1 MIKKLFGICTTLVPL
16 ALMTG
21 NVALADTGSY
31 RFTDTSSIRDDI
43 TQLGLDY
50 QDYKLI
56 SDKNYDKTDVIAL
69 SESYIDSGNTKQIV
83 NYVYVYNPYS
93 IKEDVTSFVLKYNES
108 SITQKVD
115 SYTKDYFLNIV
126 KYKVDFKMPTYS
138 DLKRRYDIS
147 SLIFSNGSSCK
158 IDFGCVYNQDGSNV
172 KLDYDSYIFITGKD
186 LFDYCPTPFKN
197 AYNLTDLAR
206 YSDVFENGYSCI
218 LNSNDKSEYLKISEN
233 FHWVYFGSKDLFVP
247 EFVYLNF
254 DTNKKIDVINE
265 IDLSYKL
272 YKGKDKDSMW
282 NGCSFI
288 KCIQEID
295 ANDINNVTRELVND
309 YSSNYLTLKNENN
322 TFFRKSEY
330 SDSWSDSDVSL
341 SNFVIP
347 AKNRLS
353 NWSDSNF
360 YNLLSSNAMKNSDK
374 KYTARQSF
382 ENRQVSVLVDILPIY
397 YSDSYV
403 YKYVIE
409 DLSVMRINY
418 TTDMKVVNARCNS
431 GALISSV
438 NANDLPKVS
447 FWDRLIAWFNDNFP
461 YSLLII
467 GGAIIGL
474 PIIISIV
481 ISLFTSGSS
490 ALLSGIAKGISKLV
504 TSLIKGL
511 VKLLVGIISLPF
523 KFLGALFSSK
533 KSNSNNNKSSK
544 KK

>member
-1 MIKKLFGICTTLVPL
+1 MIKKLLGICTTLVPL
-16 ALMTG
+16 VLMNG

-31 RFTDTSSIRDDI
+31 RFTDTSSIKSDI
-43 TQLGLDY
+43 SQLGLDY
-50 QDYKLI
+50 TDYKLI
-56 SDKNYDKTDVIAL
+56 SDKNYNRTDVIAL

-83 NYVYVYNPYS
+83 NYVYVYNPYKMRDDVSS
-93 IKEDVTSFVLKYNES
+93 ITLKYNES
-108 SITQKVD
+108 SITQKVE
-115 SYTKDYFLNIV
+115 SFTKDYLTNIV
-126 KYKVDFKMPTYS
+126 KYKVDFRMPSYS
-138 DLKRRYDIS
+138 ELKRRYDIS
-147 SLIFSNGSSCK
+147 ALTYNDNSADK
-158 IDFGCVYNQDGSNV
+158 IDFGCTYNQDGSNV
-172 KLDYDSYIFITGKD
+172 QLDYDSYIFITGKD

-272 YKGKDKDSMW
+272 YKGKDKDSVW

-288 KCIQEID
+288 KCIQEIE
-295 ANDINNVTRELVND
+295 ANDINNVTRKLVND

-360 YNLLSSNAMKNSDK
+360 YSLLSTNAMKNSDK
-374 KYTARQSF
+374 KYTPRQSF
-382 ENRQVSVLVDILPIY
+382 ENRQVSILVDILPIY
-397 YSDSYV
+397 YSDHYV

-438 NANDLPKVS
+438 NANNTPKVS
-447 FWDRLIAWFNDNFP
+447 FWDRFIAWFNDNFP

-481 ISLFTSGSS
+481 FSLFTSGSS

-504 TSLIKGL
+504 ILL
-511 VKLLVGIISLPF
+511 VKGFVKLIVTIISLPF
-523 KFLGALFSSK
+523 KLLGAILSPK
-533 KSNSNNNKSSK
+533 KNNSNKNTSK

>member
-1 MIKKLFGICTTLVPL
+1 MIKKLLGICTTLVPL

-50 QDYKLI
+50 QDYNLI

-93 IKEDVTSFVLKYNES
+93 IKEDVTSFALRYNKS
-108 SITQKVD
+108 SVTQKVE
-115 SYTKDYFLNIV
+115 SYTKDYLLNIV

-138 DLKRRYDIS
+138 DLERRYEIS
-147 SLIFSNGSSCK
+147 SLTFSNGSSCK
-158 IDFGCVYNQDGSNV
+158 IDFGCTFNQDGSNV
-172 KLDYDSYIFITGKD
+172 QLDYDSYIFITGKELFSYIPNNPTD
-186 LFDYCPTPFKN
+186 DSFNWVSNDGDEWFNFDYNNCYDVIHNCYYAP
-197 AYNLTDLAR
+197 DLM
-206 YSDVFENGYSCI
+206 F
-218 LNSNDKSEYLKISEN
+218 
-233 FHWVYFGSKDLFVP
+233 
-247 EFVYLNF
+247 LNF

-272 YKGKDKDSMW
+272 YQGKTYDCLFFDGNDFYECIDEIENSELSNLTLIKDYTTDYCTIY
-282 NGCSFI
+282 NKNNDF
-288 KCIQEID
+288 KID
-295 ANDINNVTRELVND
+295 SSAYTDVNVRNNIDMSINNFNLAQNRISKFPLLYD
-309 YSSNYLTLKNENN
+309 SLSSKVLKNSSDN
-322 TFFRKSEY
+322 Y
-330 SDSWSDSDVSL
+330 SA
-341 SNFVIP
+341 I
-347 AKNRLS
+347 
-353 NWSDSNF
+353 
-360 YNLLSSNAMKNSDK
+360 
-374 KYTARQSF
+374 QSF
-382 ENRQVSVLVDILPIY
+382 ENRQVSLLVDILPSL
-397 YSDSYV
+397 YSKWNLGFKANV
-403 YKYVIE
+403 FKYVIK

-438 NANDLPKVS
+438 NANDNTPKVS
-447 FWDRLIAWFNDNFP
+447 FWERLIAWFNDNFP

-474 PIIISIV
+474 PIIISVV

-523 KFLGALFSSK
+523 KFLGALFSPK
-533 KSNSNNNKSSK
+533 KNNSNNNSSK